1 LQLCS
6 RTLEPRRSPGFAPG
20 AATTLREAIPIVR
33 GLARWWV
40 DFRVVGGPVPDEP
53 VVVAAN
59 HFAHVDPVIV
69 SITVGRPIRYLALD
83 ELFGNNPLFDALTLW
98 LGAIPLTREGV
109 PLSAMRTA
117 VAELEAGGTV
127 GVFPEGRRVA
137 AWGDVESKRGG
148 AWLAR
153 RTGVPMVPVA
163 ISGTDEVMGLEEMRI
178 RRRPVAGTVC
188 EPILP
193 RDYEGFEDPLGA
205 ITDEWERRIGEALR
219 AVREE

>member
-1 LQLCS
+1 
-6 RTLEPRRSPGFAPG
+6 LEPRRSPGFPRG
-20 AATTLREAIPIVR
+20 AFTFLHEAIPIVR

-40 DFRVVGGPVPDEP
+40 DFRVVGGPLPEGP

-69 SITVGRPIRYLALD
+69 GITVGRPIRYLALD
-83 ELFGNNPLFDALTLW
+83 ELFGHSQLFDALALW
-98 LGAIPLTREGV
+98 LGAIPLTRDGV

-117 VAELEAGGTV
+117 VTELEAGGAV

-137 AWGDVESKRGG
+137 TWGEVESKRGG

-153 RTGVPMVPVA
+153 RTRAPLVPVA
-163 ISGTDEVMGLEEMRI
+163 ISGTDEVMGLEKIRL
-178 RRRPVAGTVC
+178 RRRPVVGTVC
-188 EPILP
+188 EPIVP
-193 RDYEGFEDPLGA
+193 ADYEGLDDPVGA